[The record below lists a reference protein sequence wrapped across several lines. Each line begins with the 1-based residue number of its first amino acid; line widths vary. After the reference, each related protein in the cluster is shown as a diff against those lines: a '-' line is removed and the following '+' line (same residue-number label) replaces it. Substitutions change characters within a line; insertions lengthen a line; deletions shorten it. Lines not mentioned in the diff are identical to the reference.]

1 MLKKKLKG
9 SPSAKSIIH
18 RVNRS
23 SLFYSVTNG
32 IESLFFNFIY
42 TTPFNQHKPHNLLYL
57 LVLSSSRLIII
68 KINKDTSHKNTRLTK
83 IFLSIYH
90 TFTSLPH
97 SSIIVCHSLV
107 SNHALVSRETREVA
121 GTRLDHMGTWFDN
134 LFPLYVSVGSEKKKR
149 GEGRKNERSTRDKTK
164 KKIFARTRKRGRKK
178 VFFEPRRHRDLAREA
193 QRTSQGARRN

>member
-57 LVLSSSRLIII
+57 LVPSSSRLIII

-134 LFPLYVSVGSEKKKR
+134 LFPLYVSRRICRKRKKK
-149 GEGRKNERSTRDKTK
+149 EGG
-164 KKIFARTRKRGRKK
+164 RT
-178 VFFEPRRHRDLAREA
+178 
-193 QRTSQGARRN
+193 

>member
-57 LVLSSSRLIII
+57 LVPSSSRLIII

-134 LFPLYVSVGSEKKKR
+134 LFPLYVSVGSEKKKE
-149 GEGRKNERSTRDKTK
+149 GE
-164 KKIFARTRKRGRKK
+164 RT
-178 VFFEPRRHRDLAREA
+178 
-193 QRTSQGARRN
+193 